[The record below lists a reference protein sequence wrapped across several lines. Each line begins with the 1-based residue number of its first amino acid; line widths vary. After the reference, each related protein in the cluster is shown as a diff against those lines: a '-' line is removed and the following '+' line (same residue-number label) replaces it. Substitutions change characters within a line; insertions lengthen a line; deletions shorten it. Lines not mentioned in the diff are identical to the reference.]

1 MFIVKILSKMS
12 KTKNTDMYDKSDIT
26 RINPQAKAE
35 LMYRIAKDIVN
46 GMSRNRVV
54 KKLQSD
60 GYDMSFKTSR
70 YTEGSMNTTYD
81 NAVKMLK
88 VEFDGKK
95 EELRNVIYERYL
107 NVYNEAMIA
116 NDRTNALNALKEIN
130 KMLGLNE
137 PEQYNIKEDKKII
150 IDFGFGNNDE
160 DDVNDGDGS
169 EIKP

>member
-1 MFIVKILSKMS
+1 
-12 KTKNTDMYDKSDIT
+12 
-26 RINPQAKAE
+26 
-35 LMYRIAKDIVN
+35 
-46 GMSRNRVV
+46 
-54 KKLQSD
+54 
-60 GYDMSFKTSR
+60 
-70 YTEGSMNTTYD
+70 MNTTYD

-130 KMLGLNE
+130 RMLGLNE

-150 IDFGFGNNDE
+150 IDFGFGNDD
-160 DDVNDGDGS
+160 DDVNNGDS
-169 EIKP
+169 SKTES

>member
-1 MFIVKILSKMS
+1 
-12 KTKNTDMYDKSDIT
+12 
-26 RINPQAKAE
+26 
-35 LMYRIAKDIVN
+35 
-46 GMSRNRVV
+46 
-54 KKLQSD
+54 
-60 GYDMSFKTSR
+60 
-70 YTEGSMNTTYD
+70 MNTTYD

-130 KMLGLNE
+130 RMLGLNE

-150 IDFGFGNNDE
+150 IDFGFGNNDDEE
-160 DDVNDGDGS
+160 DDVNNGDGS
-169 EIKP
+169 ETKS